1 LKANET
7 GLGSVCGQMLPRMS
21 RALDGDLDGDEM
33 AELSA
38 HLACCAPCRARATGI
53 NAADNLFRELDEKHS
68 VPLAHEAAFARQVME
83 RIRLE
88 AASAGGVREFIRL
101 VARTPDL
108 RDQLRPSASPDALV
122 ESFVSLAWQRGY
134 RFGSGEV
141 VSLLAAR
148 RAANDD
154 LSDEQLDAV
163 VGGASQADAELY
175 AFIDEIL
182 PNGLK

>member
-1 LKANET
+1 MSANET
-7 GLGSVCGQMLPRMS
+7 GLGGVCGQMLPRMS
-21 RALDGDLDGDEM
+21 RALDGDLADDEM
-33 AELSA
+33 AGLSA
-38 HLACCAPCRARATGI
+38 HLAGCAPCRARSVEI
-53 NAADNLFRELDEKHS
+53 SAADNLFRDMEEKRS
-68 VPLAHEAAFARQVME
+68 VSLAREAAFARQVME

-101 VARTPDL
+101 VAQTPDL
-108 RDQLRPSASPDALV
+108 RDQPRPAASPDAFV

-148 RAANDD
+148 RAANDG

-163 VGGASQADAELY
+163 VGGASQTDAGLY
-175 AFIDEIL
+175 AFIDEVL
-182 PNGLK
+182 PNWFK

>member
-1 LKANET
+1 
-7 GLGSVCGQMLPRMS
+7 MS

-38 HLACCAPCRARATGI
+38 HLACCAPCRTRATGI

-68 VPLAHEAAFARQVME
+68 VPLVREAAFARQVMK
-83 RIRLE
+83 RVRLE

-101 VARTPDL
+101 VVQTPDL
-108 RDQLRPSASPDALV
+108 RDQLRPSASTDAFV

-163 VGGASQADAELY
+163 VGGASQADAGLH
-175 AFIDEIL
+175 ALIDELL
-182 PNGLK
+182 PNWFK